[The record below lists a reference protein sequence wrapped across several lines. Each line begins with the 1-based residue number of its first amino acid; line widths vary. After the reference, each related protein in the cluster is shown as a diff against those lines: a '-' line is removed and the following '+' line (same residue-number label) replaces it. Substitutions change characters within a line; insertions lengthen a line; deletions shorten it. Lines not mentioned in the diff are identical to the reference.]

1 MIKLYRILLLFLLL
15 FCTFSSYAQPDCV
28 DAINICAD
36 QSFQITP
43 NGVGN
48 VIELTTGSF
57 SNPSTNPGP
66 LNSVGTLNAGCLLS
80 AGPNPTWMV
89 INIASSGSLE
99 FSFGVDAGTGCL
111 DWIMW
116 PYSPTACNEIIAN
129 TLAPIRCNWNGACE
143 GFTGMATVL
152 PLGASPTN
160 FEAALPVIAGQQF
173 IICLS
178 NYSSVTNLDLPLN
191 FFQETPGIAII
202 SCSPLTVNN
211 PSICPGESVTLTANL
226 PGNPS
231 TVSYLWSPSGA
242 TTQSITVSPISST
255 NYTVSASGFDINGAP
270 ISASAISSVTVNA
283 PINPTF
289 SQIPPICINSAVTA
303 VLPTYSTNL
312 SPISGTWNPPTIS
325 SSTVGSQVYTFTPTN
340 IYCANPATMNIS
352 VLANEIP
359 TFNQISPLCINDNPP
374 NLPNISTNL
383 SPFSGSW
390 SPSTVVSNTAGLFTY
405 SFTPNV
411 GQCAVVTTMDI
422 IILNYTTP
430 TFTQIAPICQFTQ
443 GVALPLSSTN
453 IVPLT
458 GSWTPSILNTQ
469 IPSTTLYNFTPDPFQ
484 CSATA
489 QMTIVIDPLIF
500 PQFTQITEVCQGD
513 ISPLIPTVSANNP
526 GISGTWNP
534 PTIDSSIYGIF
545 THSFIPDPNQCA
557 ENATMNIVVIESMPP
572 SFIADKLT
580 GCNPLPVNFSTINP
594 VPGANY
600 TWFLNNSEIGTGAN
614 LVYTINA
621 SGYHDITLEYEL
633 SSCIEDTTYSDYI
646 FMENDPIASFT
657 FNPAVISSEIEEI
670 NFVNSS
676 IGAVSY
682 LWDFGDNSTSTDQ
695 NISHT
700 YTGATDNILV
710 SLTASTPLGC
720 FDIYEMTIVVLSEA
734 IFYIP
739 NTFTPDEDEHN
750 QLWKPIFTSGFDIYS
765 FNLQVY
771 NRWGEIIWETNDA
784 SAGWDGTYGIDGIKV
799 PSGIYNWTIRYG
811 SKIND
816 DTKQANGFV
825 NVLY

>member
-1 MIKLYRILLLFLLL
+1 MIKLYKTLLLFLLL
-15 FCTFSSYAQPDCV
+15 FCSFSSYAQPDCV

-36 QSFQITP
+36 QPLQITP

-66 LNSVGTLNAGCLLS
+66 VNSLGVLNAGCLLS
-80 AGPNPTWMV
+80 GGPNPTWMI
-89 INIASSGSLE
+89 INIAASGSLE
-99 FSFGVDAGTGCL
+99 FTFGADASTGCL

-152 PLGASPTN
+152 PPGASPTN
-160 FEAALPVIAGQQF
+160 FEVSFNATVGQQF
-173 IICLS
+173 LICMS
-178 NYSSVTNLDLPLN
+178 NYSSLSATLPLS
-191 FFQETPGIAII
+191 FPGTANI
-202 SCSPLTVNN
+202 SCTPVLPLTVNN
-211 PSICPGESVTLTANL
+211 ASICPGESATLTANI

-231 TVSYLWSPSGA
+231 TVSYLWSPGGE

-255 NYTVSASGFDINGAP
+255 TYTVSASGFGINGAP
-270 ISASAISSVTVNA
+270 ISNSATSTVTVNA

-289 SQIPPICINSAVTA
+289 SQILPFCNNSVVTA
-303 VLPTYSTNL
+303 VLPTNSTNL
-312 SPISGTWNPPTIS
+312 PPIPGTWNPPTVS
-325 SSTVGSQVYTFTPTN
+325 SATVGSQVYTFTPTN
-340 IYCANPATMNIS
+340 IYCANTATMTVTTIPNGTAS
-352 VLANEIP
+352 VNPIN
-359 TFNQISPLCINDNPP
+359 TLCINSVAPI
-374 NLPNISTNL
+374 LPTTSTN
-383 SPFSGSW
+383 
-390 SPSTVVSNTAGLFTY
+390 TVPY
-405 SFTPNV
+405 
-411 GQCAVVTTMDI
+411 Q
-422 IILNYTTP
+422 
-430 TFTQIAPICQFTQ
+430 
-443 GVALPLSSTN
+443 
-453 IVPLT
+453 
-458 GSWTPSILNTQ
+458 
-469 IPSTTLYNFTPDPFQ
+469 
-484 CSATA
+484 
-489 QMTIVIDPLIF
+489 
-500 PQFTQITEVCQGD
+500 
-513 ISPLIPTVSANNP
+513 
-526 GISGTWNP
+526 GTWNP
-534 PTIDSSIYGIF
+534 PIISTSTAGIFPYTFTPTPGQCGLPITINVTIQEVAAFSQIPQLCQDDPNPILPTISNNTPGITGVWTPATIDSSIPGFF
-545 THSFIPDPNQCA
+545 THTFLPNSGQCQTTV
-557 ENATMNIVVIESMPP
+557 NMNITIVPAAPP
-572 SFIADKLT
+572 TFIADQLT

-594 VPGANY
+594 IPGANY
-600 TWFLNNSEIGTGAN
+600 TWFLNNTEIGTGPN

-633 SSCIEDTTYSDYI
+633 SSCSEITTYDDYI

-682 LWDFGDNSTSTDQ
+682 LWDFGDNSSSTVQ
-695 NISHT
+695 NTSHT
-700 YTGATDNILV
+700 YTGASDNILV
-710 SLTASTPLGC
+710 SLTASSPLGC

-765 FNLQVY
+765 FNLQIY

-784 SAGWDGTYGIDGIKV
+784 SAGWDGTYGIDGLKV

-816 DTKQANGFV
+816 DTKQVNGFV

>member
-1 MIKLYRILLLFLLL
+1 MIKLYKTLLLFLLL
-15 FCTFSSYAQPDCV
+15 FCSFSSYAQPDCV

-36 QSFQITP
+36 QPLQITP
-43 NGVGN
+43 NGAGN

-66 LNSVGTLNAGCLLS
+66 VNSLGALNAGCLLS
-80 AGPNPTWMV
+80 GGPNPTWMI
-89 INIASSGSLE
+89 INIAASGSLE
-99 FSFGVDAGTGCL
+99 FTFGADASTGCL

-152 PLGASPTN
+152 PPGASPTN
-160 FEAALPVIAGQQF
+160 FEVSLNATVGQQF
-173 IICLS
+173 LICMS
-178 NYSSVTNLDLPLN
+178 NYSSLSATLPLS
-191 FFQETPGIAII
+191 FPGTANI
-202 SCSPLTVNN
+202 SCTPVLPLTVNN
-211 PSICPGESVTLTANL
+211 ASICPGESVTLTANI

-231 TVSYLWSPSGA
+231 TVSYLWSPGGE

-255 NYTVSASGFDINGAP
+255 TYTVSASGFGINGAP
-270 ISASAISSVTVNA
+270 ISNSATSTVTVNA

-289 SQIPPICINSAVTA
+289 SQILPFCNNSVVTA
-303 VLPTYSTNL
+303 VLPTNSTNL
-312 SPISGTWNPPTIS
+312 PPIPGTWNPPTVS
-325 SSTVGSQVYTFTPTN
+325 SATVGSQVYTFTPTN
-340 IYCANPATMNIS
+340 IYCANTATMTVITIPNGTAS
-352 VLANEIP
+352 VNPIN
-359 TFNQISPLCINDNPP
+359 TLCINSVAPI
-374 NLPNISTNL
+374 LPTTSTN
-383 SPFSGSW
+383 
-390 SPSTVVSNTAGLFTY
+390 T
-405 SFTPNV
+405 
-411 GQCAVVTTMDI
+411 
-422 IILNYTTP
+422 
-430 TFTQIAPICQFTQ
+430 
-443 GVALPLSSTN
+443 
-453 IVPLT
+453 
-458 GSWTPSILNTQ
+458 
-469 IPSTTLYNFTPDPFQ
+469 IPYQ
-484 CSATA
+484 
-489 QMTIVIDPLIF
+489 
-500 PQFTQITEVCQGD
+500 
-513 ISPLIPTVSANNP
+513 
-526 GISGTWNP
+526 GTWNP
-534 PTIDSSIYGIF
+534 PIISTSTAGIFPYTFTPTPGQCGLPITINVTIQEVAAFSQIPQLCQDDPNPILPTISNNTPGITGVWTPATIDSSIPGFF
-545 THSFIPDPNQCA
+545 THTFLPNSGQCQTTV
-557 ENATMNIVVIESMPP
+557 NMNITIVPAAPP
-572 SFIADKLT
+572 SFIADNLT

-594 VPGANY
+594 IPGANY
-600 TWFLNNSEIGTGAN
+600 TWFLNNTEIGTGPN

-621 SGYHDITLEYEL
+621 SGYHDIILEYEL
-633 SSCIEDTTYSDYI
+633 SSCSEITTYDDYI

-682 LWDFGDNSTSTDQ
+682 LWDFGDNSSSTVQ
-695 NISHT
+695 NTSHT
-700 YTGATDNILV
+700 YTGASDNILV

-765 FNLQVY
+765 FNLQMY
-771 NRWGEIIWETNDA
+771 NRWGETIWETNDA
-784 SAGWDGTYGIDGIKV
+784 SVGWDGTYGIDGLKV

-816 DTKQANGFV
+816 DTKQVNGFV

>member
-1 MIKLYRILLLFLLL
+1 MIFW
-15 FCTFSSYAQPDCV
+15 CFSSFSQPDCI

-36 QSFQITP
+36 QPLQITP
-43 NGVGN
+43 NGAGN

-66 LNSVGTLNAGCLLS
+66 VNSLGTLNAGCLLS
-80 AGPNPTWMV
+80 GGPNPTWMI
-89 INIASSGSLE
+89 INIAASGSLE
-99 FSFGVDAGTGCL
+99 FSFGADASTGCL

-152 PLGASPTN
+152 PPGASPTN
-160 FEAALPVIAGQQF
+160 FEASLNATVGQQF
-173 IICLS
+173 LICMS
-178 NYSSVTNLDLPLN
+178 NYSSLSATLPLS
-191 FFQETPGIAII
+191 FPGTANI
-202 SCSPLTVNN
+202 SCTPVLPLTVNN
-211 PSICPGESVTLTANL
+211 ASICPGESVTLTANI

-231 TVSYLWSPSGA
+231 TVSYLWSPGGE

-255 NYTVSASGFDINGAP
+255 TYTVSASGFGINGAP
-270 ISASAISSVTVNA
+270 ISNSATSTVTVNA

-289 SQIPPICINSAVTA
+289 SQILPFCNNSVVTA
-303 VLPTYSTNL
+303 VLPTNSTNL
-312 SPISGTWNPPTIS
+312 PPIPGTWNPPTVS
-325 SSTVGSQVYTFTPTN
+325 SATVGSQVYTFTPTN
-340 IYCANPATMNIS
+340 IYCANTATMTVTTIPNGTAS
-352 VLANEIP
+352 VNPIN
-359 TFNQISPLCINDNPP
+359 TLCINSVAPI
-374 NLPNISTNL
+374 LPTTSTN
-383 SPFSGSW
+383 
-390 SPSTVVSNTAGLFTY
+390 T
-405 SFTPNV
+405 
-411 GQCAVVTTMDI
+411 
-422 IILNYTTP
+422 
-430 TFTQIAPICQFTQ
+430 
-443 GVALPLSSTN
+443 
-453 IVPLT
+453 
-458 GSWTPSILNTQ
+458 
-469 IPSTTLYNFTPDPFQ
+469 IPYQ
-484 CSATA
+484 
-489 QMTIVIDPLIF
+489 
-500 PQFTQITEVCQGD
+500 
-513 ISPLIPTVSANNP
+513 
-526 GISGTWNP
+526 GTWNP
-534 PTIDSSIYGIF
+534 PIISTSTAGIFPYTFTPTPGQCGLPITINVTIQEVAAFSQIPQLCQDDPNPILPTISNNTPGITGVWTPATIDSSIPGFF
-545 THSFIPDPNQCA
+545 THTFLPNSGQCQTTV
-557 ENATMNIVVIESMPP
+557 NMNITIVPAAPP
-572 SFIADKLT
+572 SFIADNLT

-594 VPGANY
+594 IPGANY
-600 TWFLNNSEIGTGAN
+600 TWFLNNTEIGTGPN

-633 SSCIEDTTYSDYI
+633 SSCSEITTYDDYI

-657 FNPAVISSEIEEI
+657 FNPAVISSEIEAI

-682 LWDFGDNSTSTDQ
+682 LWDFGDNSSSTVQ
-695 NISHT
+695 NTSHT
-700 YTGATDNILV
+700 YTGASDNILV

-784 SAGWDGTYGIDGIKV
+784 SAGWDGTYGIDGLKV

-816 DTKQANGFV
+816 DTKQVYGFV
-825 NVLY
+825 NLMR